1 MSTQTVYEYMMENK
15 LIDHLLDACENDE
28 QREATRAYAKDVAAQ
43 LDPFINQVRERC
55 KTDEDREAL
64 LKEVLDLRQGKK
76 NAD

>member
-28 QREATRAYAKDVAAQ
+28 QRIATRAYAKDMAAQ
-43 LDPFINQVRERC
+43 LDPFISQVRERC
-55 KTDEDREAL
+55 KTDEDREVL
-64 LKEVLDLRQGKK
+64 LKEVLDLHQGKK